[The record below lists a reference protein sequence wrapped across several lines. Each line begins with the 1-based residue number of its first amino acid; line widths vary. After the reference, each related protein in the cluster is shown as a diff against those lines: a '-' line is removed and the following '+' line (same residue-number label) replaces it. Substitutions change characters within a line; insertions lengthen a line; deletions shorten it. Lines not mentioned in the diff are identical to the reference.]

1 MNQIPVFE
9 ESFLQPMTSVINSDY
24 WGTVMK
30 TYEEKKFRES
40 FYAVLDYIQEG
51 LSSKALDE
59 GKTRYSFPHGS
70 IVVNLE
76 IRDEHLYIDAPFLRI
91 PAKYLLPLM
100 RQVAELNFGTLVL
113 AQIRLEENDIYF
125 RYDAPLELCEPYK
138 LYRVIEEICIQAD
151 SNDDAFIDKFVAQRF
166 AEPHIERFSNE
177 QIEMAWEK
185 FQAYLQEAL
194 QYDDYYIQK
203 RWESF
208 GWDAYYLA
216 FTRIDYFMRPQGV
229 LKTELEKAV
238 KDLNSSTPFNEK
250 ILRGRKA
257 AEKLLKL
264 EKEKFAESMYHSKQF
279 ISEKPT
285 FDVAGLQNYLS
296 KSHNTAKGEM
306 EKRDHVGGFAHDAHR
321 VVWADVLLHHPPN
334 QPPNGNRCPP
344 GSLGQ
349 GMEPRRPDP
358 LGALRKNY
366 GPKPERRQSLRHP
379 RYLNPAKPKENGRY
393 SKNYSL
399 RGQDWHG
406 FRLRKWVF
414 LKTTGHCRNQ

>member
-1 MNQIPVFE
+1 
-9 ESFLQPMTSVINSDY
+9 MTSVINSDY

-51 LSSKALDE
+51 LSNKALNED
-59 GKTRYSFPHGS
+59 KTRYSFPHGS

-76 IRDEHLYIDAPFLRI
+76 IQNEHLYIDAPFLRI

-151 SNDDAFIDKFVAQRF
+151 SNDDAFIDKFGAQRF
-166 AEPHIERFSNE
+166 AEPHIERFSHG
-177 QIEMAWEK
+177 QIEQAWEK

-264 EKEKFAESMYHSKQF
+264 EKDKFAESMYHSKQF

-296 KSHNTAKGEM
+296 KSYNTAKGEM
-306 EKRDHVGGFAHDAHR
+306 EKRDYVGASLTMLTGLYGLMYYYIIPQTSHRMVTDA
-321 VVWADVLLHHPPN
+321 LLAAS
-334 QPPNGNRCPP
+334 GK
-344 GSLGQ
+344 
-349 GMEPRRPDP
+349 EW
-358 LGALRKNY
+358 
-366 GPKPERRQSLRHP
+366 
-379 RYLNPAKPKENGRY
+379 NPAANTLWEHYEKIMGQSQKGANRY
-393 SKNYSL
+393 GI
-399 RGQDWHG
+399 RDI
-406 FRLRKWVF
+406 
-414 LKTTGHCRNQ
+414 